1 MAMTVDRIKSVF
13 IVPGTAGTAP
23 SAAVAAGMALA
34 ARAQASAAVMAA
46 APALSL
52 GHALL
57 GRLAA
62 DLVAG
67 ENAARRDRARAVA
80 GQAGELARALAVDC
94 TLFTPALAPPDLL
107 LAMARQSHG
116 HDLCMVD
123 ADAAAYV
130 LEAHPAHSLLF
141 SSGRPLLL
149 VPSGCTAVAP
159 VTRALVAWDGSARA
173 ARALHDALPLLH
185 GAEVDLLSVTGEKD
199 LSGAL
204 GGEALVPWLAR
215 HGVAARPRLRTVA
228 GGAVADALHAH
239 LEETAAELL
248 VMGAFVHAR
257 LRQAILGG
265 VTRAILERTPVPTL
279 LSY

>member
-1 MAMTVDRIKSVF
+1 MTLDRIRSVF
-13 IVPGTAGTAP
+13 IVPGTAGAASSP
-23 SAAVAAGMALA
+23 AVAVGMGLA
-34 ARAQASAAVMAA
+34 ARAGATAAVMAA
-46 APALSL
+46 APELSL

-57 GRLAA
+57 GRMAA

-67 ENAARRDRARAVA
+67 ENAARRERAGAVA
-80 GQAGELARALAVDC
+80 SQAGELARRLAVDC
-94 TLFTPALAPPDLL
+94 TLFTPAMAPPDLL

-116 HDLCMVD
+116 HDLCVAD

-141 SSGRPLLL
+141 NSGRPLLL

-185 GAEVDLLSVTGEKD
+185 GAEVDLLSITGEKD
-199 LSGAL
+199 LAGAL
-204 GGEALVPWLAR
+204 DGDALVPWLAR
-215 HGVAARPRLRTVA
+215 HGVRARPRLRTVVA
-228 GGAVADALHAH
+228 GSVSDALHAH
-239 LEETAAELL
+239 LEESAAELL

>member
-1 MAMTVDRIKSVF
+1 MTVDRIKSVF
-13 IVPGTAGTAP
+13 IVPGTAGAAS
-23 SAAVAAGMALA
+23 SAAVAVGMALA
-34 ARAQASAAVMAA
+34 ARAGAAAAVMAA
-46 APALSL
+46 APELSL
-52 GHALL
+52 SHALL
-57 GRLAA
+57 GKLAA

-67 ENAARRDRARAVA
+67 ENAARRDRARSVA
-80 GQAGELARALAVDC
+80 AQAGEAARALAVDC
-94 TLFTPALAPPDLL
+94 TLFTPTMAPPDLL

-116 HDLCMVD
+116 HDLCVVD
-123 ADAAAYV
+123 AEAAAYV

-141 SSGRPLLL
+141 NSGRPLLL
-149 VPSGCTAVAP
+149 VPPGTARLVP
-159 VTRALVAWDGSARA
+159 VTRAMVAWDGSARA

-185 GAEVDLLSVTGEKD
+185 GAEVDLLSITGEKD

-204 GGEALVPWLAR
+204 DGEALVPWLAR
-215 HGVAARPRLRTVA
+215 HGVAARTRLRTVT
-228 GGAVADALHAH
+228 GGAVAEALQAH